1 MDFAYFSSP
10 FTEGF
15 HVFSTF
21 FAKSMPFYHSSER
34 WTSGYKF
41 DKLKKTLWIHSD
53 TTGRIYYIVG
63 AVNMKV
69 SRLNSIEQYVIS
81 RETVSIDEL
90 CEVFGV
96 SKNTIRRD
104 LNELEQRGH
113 ITKVYGGVTA
123 TVPSGAVPTPIR
135 SGLNQID
142 KSLIGR
148 LAAEE
153 VADGDTIFIDSGT
166 TTLCLLRFLVAKK
179 RITIITHSLGAL
191 SEASKYDNLNIISLG
206 GIYSPT
212 TDSFVG
218 LSAIEAL
225 SSMRINKAFMGATGV
240 SLTAG
245 MTNTTFLEAEIK
257 RAVVHRAD
265 NIYGMVDSS
274 KIGKEAIVTFCH
286 LKDLTAF
293 ITDCE
298 PPKEYVDLC
307 NAENVKLRYE

>member
-1 MDFAYFSSP
+1 MRL
-10 FTEGF
+10 E
-15 HVFSTF
+15 H
-21 FAKSMPFYHSSER
+21 R
-34 WTSGYKF
+34 GYEK
-41 DKLKKTLWIHSD
+41 
-53 TTGRIYYIVG
+53 
-63 AVNMKV
+63 MKV

-104 LNELEQRGH
+104 LNELEMRGH

-123 TVPSGAVPTPIR
+123 SVPTGAVPTPIR
-135 SGLNQID
+135 SGLNPAD
-142 KSLIGR
+142 KSVIGR
-148 LAAEE
+148 MAAEF
-153 VADGDTIFIDSGT
+153 VDNGDTIFIDSGT
-166 TTLCLLRFLVAKK
+166 TTLCLLRYLAAKK

-191 SEASKYDNLNIISLG
+191 SESAKYENLNLISLG

-218 LSAIEAL
+218 LSTIEAL

-240 SLTAG
+240 SLTTG

-265 NIYGMVDSS
+265 NIYGMADSS

-286 LKDLTAF
+286 LKDLTGF
-293 ITDCE
+293 ITDRE
-298 PPKEYVDLC
+298 PPREYVDLC
-307 NAENVKLRYE
+307 HKEHVLLRF

>member
-1 MDFAYFSSP
+1 
-10 FTEGF
+10 
-15 HVFSTF
+15 
-21 FAKSMPFYHSSER
+21 
-34 WTSGYKF
+34 
-41 DKLKKTLWIHSD
+41 
-53 TTGRIYYIVG
+53 
-63 AVNMKV
+63 MKV

-104 LNELEQRGH
+104 LNELEMRGH

-135 SGLNQID
+135 SSLNTVD

-153 VADGDTIFIDSGT
+153 VEDGDTIFIDSGT

-179 RITIITHSLGAL
+179 RITIITHSLGAM

-265 NIYGMVDSS
+265 SIYGMADSS
-274 KIGKEAIVTFCH
+274 KIGREAIVTFCH

-293 ITDCE
+293 ITDRE

-307 NAENVKLRYE
+307 RQENVKLRYE

>member
-1 MDFAYFSSP
+1 
-10 FTEGF
+10 
-15 HVFSTF
+15 
-21 FAKSMPFYHSSER
+21 
-34 WTSGYKF
+34 
-41 DKLKKTLWIHSD
+41 
-53 TTGRIYYIVG
+53 
-63 AVNMKV
+63 MKV

-104 LNELEQRGH
+104 LNELEMRGH

-135 SGLNQID
+135 SSLNTVD

-153 VADGDTIFIDSGT
+153 VEDGDTIFIDSGT

-218 LSAIEAL
+218 LSA
-225 SSMRINKAFMGATGV
+225 TGV

-265 NIYGMVDSS
+265 SIYGMADSS
-274 KIGKEAIVTFCH
+274 KIGREAIVTFCH

-293 ITDCE
+293 ITDRE

-307 NAENVKLRYE
+307 RQENVKLRYE

>member
-1 MDFAYFSSP
+1 
-10 FTEGF
+10 
-15 HVFSTF
+15 
-21 FAKSMPFYHSSER
+21 
-34 WTSGYKF
+34 
-41 DKLKKTLWIHSD
+41 
-53 TTGRIYYIVG
+53 
-63 AVNMKV
+63 MKV

-179 RITIITHSLGAL
+179 RITIITHSLG
-191 SEASKYDNLNIISLG
+191 

-225 SSMRINKAFMGATGV
+225 STMRINKAFMGATGV

>member
-1 MDFAYFSSP
+1 
-10 FTEGF
+10 
-15 HVFSTF
+15 
-21 FAKSMPFYHSSER
+21 
-34 WTSGYKF
+34 
-41 DKLKKTLWIHSD
+41 
-53 TTGRIYYIVG
+53 
-63 AVNMKV
+63 MKV

-179 RITIITHSLGAL
+179 RITIITHSLG
-191 SEASKYDNLNIISLG
+191 

>member
-1 MDFAYFSSP
+1 
-10 FTEGF
+10 
-15 HVFSTF
+15 
-21 FAKSMPFYHSSER
+21 
-34 WTSGYKF
+34 
-41 DKLKKTLWIHSD
+41 
-53 TTGRIYYIVG
+53 
-63 AVNMKV
+63 MKV

-142 KSLIGR
+142 KSLIG
-148 LAAEE
+148 
-153 VADGDTIFIDSGT
+153 DSGT

-225 SSMRINKAFMGATGV
+225 STMRINKAFMGATGV

>member
-1 MDFAYFSSP
+1 
-10 FTEGF
+10 
-15 HVFSTF
+15 
-21 FAKSMPFYHSSER
+21 
-34 WTSGYKF
+34 
-41 DKLKKTLWIHSD
+41 
-53 TTGRIYYIVG
+53 
-63 AVNMKV
+63 MKV
-69 SRLNSIEQYVIS
+69 NRLNSIEQYVIA

-104 LNELEQRGH
+104 LNELEMRGH

-123 TVPSGAVPTPIR
+123 AVSNGAVPTPIR
-135 SGLNQID
+135 SGLNPAD

-153 VADGDTIFIDSGT
+153 IEDGDTIFIDSGT
-166 TTLCLLRFLVAKK
+166 TTLCLLRYLVAKK

-191 SEASKYDNLNIISLG
+191 SEAAKYENLTIISLG

-218 LSAIEAL
+218 LSTIEAL
-225 SSMRINKAFMGATGV
+225 SAVRITKAFMGATGV

-257 RAVVHRAD
+257 RAVVQRAD
-265 NIYGMVDSS
+265 HIYLMADSS
-274 KIGKEAIVTFCH
+274 KIGREAIVTFCH

-293 ITDCE
+293 ITDRE
-298 PPKEYVDLC
+298 PPMDYIDLC
-307 NAENVKLRYE
+307 RTANVRIRYE

>member
-1 MDFAYFSSP
+1 
-10 FTEGF
+10 
-15 HVFSTF
+15 
-21 FAKSMPFYHSSER
+21 
-34 WTSGYKF
+34 
-41 DKLKKTLWIHSD
+41 
-53 TTGRIYYIVG
+53 
-63 AVNMKV
+63 MKV

-225 SSMRINKAFMGATGV
+225 SSMRINKAFMARP
-240 SLTAG
+240 AC
-245 MTNTTFLEAEIK
+245 
-257 RAVVHRAD
+257 R
-265 NIYGMVDSS
+265 
-274 KIGKEAIVTFCH
+274 
-286 LKDLTAF
+286 
-293 ITDCE
+293 
-298 PPKEYVDLC
+298 
-307 NAENVKLRYE
+307 

>member
-1 MDFAYFSSP
+1 
-10 FTEGF
+10 
-15 HVFSTF
+15 
-21 FAKSMPFYHSSER
+21 
-34 WTSGYKF
+34 
-41 DKLKKTLWIHSD
+41 
-53 TTGRIYYIVG
+53 
-63 AVNMKV
+63 MKV

-135 SGLNQID
+135 SGLN
-142 KSLIGR
+142 R

>member
-1 MDFAYFSSP
+1 
-10 FTEGF
+10 
-15 HVFSTF
+15 
-21 FAKSMPFYHSSER
+21 
-34 WTSGYKF
+34 
-41 DKLKKTLWIHSD
+41 
-53 TTGRIYYIVG
+53 
-63 AVNMKV
+63 MKV

-104 LNELEQRGH
+104 LNELEMRGH

-135 SGLNQID
+135 SSLNTVD

-148 LAAEE
+148 PAEE
-153 VADGDTIFIDSGT
+153 VEDGDTIFIDSGT

-265 NIYGMVDSS
+265 SIYGMADSS
-274 KIGKEAIVTFCH
+274 KIGREAIVTFCH

-293 ITDCE
+293 ITDRE

-307 NAENVKLRYE
+307 RQENVKLRYE

>member
-1 MDFAYFSSP
+1 
-10 FTEGF
+10 
-15 HVFSTF
+15 
-21 FAKSMPFYHSSER
+21 
-34 WTSGYKF
+34 
-41 DKLKKTLWIHSD
+41 
-53 TTGRIYYIVG
+53 
-63 AVNMKV
+63 MKV

-153 VADGDTIFIDSGT
+153 VADGDTVFIDSGT

-225 SSMRINKAFMGATGV
+225 SNHAYQQGV
-240 SLTAG
+240 HG
-245 MTNTTFLEAEIK
+245 
-257 RAVVHRAD
+257 RDRRVAD
-265 NIYGMVDSS
+265 CRHDQH
-274 KIGKEAIVTFCH
+274 H
-286 LKDLTAF
+286 LPRSRDQA
-293 ITDCE
+293 CRCS
-298 PPKEYVDLC
+298 P
-307 NAENVKLRYE
+307 RG

>member
-1 MDFAYFSSP
+1 
-10 FTEGF
+10 
-15 HVFSTF
+15 
-21 FAKSMPFYHSSER
+21 
-34 WTSGYKF
+34 
-41 DKLKKTLWIHSD
+41 
-53 TTGRIYYIVG
+53 
-63 AVNMKV
+63 MKV

-142 KSLIGR
+142 KYLIGR

>member
-1 MDFAYFSSP
+1 MSFLSKDVGVDLGTANTLVYMKGKGIIMREPSVVAVDTKTDEVRCVGAEAKAVIGRTPGSIVAVRPLKDGVIADFDITANMLENF
-10 FTEGF
+10 
-15 HVFSTF
+15 
-21 FAKSMPFYHSSER
+21 
-34 WTSGYKF
+34 
-41 DKLKKTLWIHSD
+41 LKKACGNS
-53 TTGRIYYIVG
+53 
-63 AVNMKV
+63 MF
-69 SRLNSIEQYVIS
+69 SRPRVVICIPS
-81 RETVSIDEL
+81 
-90 CEVFGV
+90 
-96 SKNTIRRD
+96 
-104 LNELEQRGH
+104 
-113 ITKVYGGVTA
+113 GVTEVERRAVREA
-123 TVPSGAVPTPIR
+123 TLKAGARQVSVIEEPMAAAMGADLPVTEPTG
-135 SGLNQID
+135 SMVVD
-142 KSLIGR
+142 IGGGTT
-148 LAAEE
+148 E
-153 VADGDTIFIDSGT
+153 VA
-166 TTLCLLRFLVAKK
+166 V
-179 RITIITHSLGAL
+179 
-191 SEASKYDNLNIISLG
+191 ISLG

>member
-1 MDFAYFSSP
+1 
-10 FTEGF
+10 
-15 HVFSTF
+15 
-21 FAKSMPFYHSSER
+21 
-34 WTSGYKF
+34 
-41 DKLKKTLWIHSD
+41 
-53 TTGRIYYIVG
+53 
-63 AVNMKV
+63 MKV

-191 SEASKYDNLNIISLG
+191 SEASKYDNHIISLG